1 MTNLAVTFKVN
12 KNEKYGD
19 FRVDKYLNGEWVNQR
34 DNNWSK
40 KQAEIVAQ
48 KYRVASVTY
57 TTMGDKF

>member
-12 KNEKYGD
+12 QNEKYGD
-19 FRVDKYLNGEWVNQR
+19 FRVDKYLDGKWVNQR

>member
-1 MTNLAVTFKVN
+1 MKNLVVTFKVSQ
-12 KNEKYGD
+12 NEKYGD

-34 DNNWSK
+34 DNNWTK

-48 KYRVASVTY
+48 KYRVASITH